1 MVEEGLGD
9 VVGEAR
15 EDEQRRL
22 LQVGRVGG
30 GGGLEEEGQQ
40 LGPGVLGEEER
51 GELGDGVADLLG
63 DGLGRVGLERGEE
76 VRLERALAGRGEEG
90 PERGGRGGARGGVGG
105 GRRG

>member
-51 GELGDGVADLLG
+51 GAVPGWRRQEVCVGRRLQAAGSLGEA
-63 DGLGRVGLERGEE
+63 RVSDERG
-76 VRLERALAGRGEEG
+76 
-90 PERGGRGGARGGVGG
+90 
-105 GRRG
+105 RR